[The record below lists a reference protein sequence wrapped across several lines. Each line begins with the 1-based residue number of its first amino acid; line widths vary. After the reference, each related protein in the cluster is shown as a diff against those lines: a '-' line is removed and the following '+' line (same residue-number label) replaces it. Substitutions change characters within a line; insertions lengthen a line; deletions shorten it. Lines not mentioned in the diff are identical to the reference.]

1 MSHAV
6 VYVAGAFRA
15 PDAWQI
21 AENIRASER
30 LALEVWRLGAVAV
43 NPLANTAHYQG
54 ALPDEVWLRGDLE
67 LLRRCDALLTVDN
80 WERSRG
86 ARDEVAHAVA
96 RGIPVFHA
104 LSALAAW
111 LAKQPVRGI

>member
-1 MSHAV
+1 MKLVYTAGKFRDDHAF
-6 VYVAGAFRA
+6 A
-15 PDAWQI
+15 I
-21 AENIRASER
+21 AENIRAAER

-43 NPLANTAHYQG
+43 NPLANTAHFQG
-54 ALPDEVWLRGDLE
+54 ALPDEVWLTGDLA
-67 LLRRCDALLTVDN
+67 LLERCDALITVDN

-86 ARDEVAHAVA
+86 ARDEVTHAVA

-104 LSALAAW
+104 LSELAAW